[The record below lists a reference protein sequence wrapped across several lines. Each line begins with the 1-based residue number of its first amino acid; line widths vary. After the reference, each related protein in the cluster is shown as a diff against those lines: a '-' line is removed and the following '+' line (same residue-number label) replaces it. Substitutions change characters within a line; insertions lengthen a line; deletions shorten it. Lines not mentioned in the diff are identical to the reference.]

1 MADTVKIPKQKK
13 NKKNAVLYKEMTV
26 DMKRPKIMLVM
37 LIANMLLIPVTGSFF
52 LGITIAAFGSIDY
65 RVLAWYF
72 IALVFSEMT
81 LLAFITPAITAGS
94 ISLEKERQTLD
105 VLLTTRMTTW
115 EIIKG
120 KYFSDFLFLSLMVVS
135 TFPILSIVFIY
146 GGLSLFQML
155 YVGLGLIVF
164 IAFISCWGVFFST
177 LTKNTVLSVILTYLF
192 VLFYLAITITFP
204 FILLGIVKGI
214 NESLYYDNVNFPMIT
229 TRNFINGD
237 FLFLTGIFN
246 PILTIFDMV
255 GNAIGYNFGDES
267 FAGMSVLAE
276 AELMGHFTEKNILFK
291 LYSPLSMF
299 YMCLT
304 SFIVLKI
311 SAAMLNPVRGKE
323 RKMVKK
329 NGTGQKN

>member
-13 NKKNAVLYKEMTV
+13 NKRNAVLFKEMTV

-37 LIANMLLIPVTGSFF
+37 LIINLLLIPVTASFF

-72 IALVFSEMT
+72 IALVFCEMT

-120 KYFSDFLFLSLMVVS
+120 KYLSDFIFLSLMVIS
-135 TFPILSIVFIY
+135 TFPVLSIVFIY

-192 VLFYLAITITFP
+192 ILFYMAITIAIP
-204 FILLGIVKGI
+204 FVLLGVVSGI
-214 NESLYYDNVNFPMIT
+214 NSALYYDNVNFPMIT
-229 TRNFINGD
+229 TDNFINGD

-267 FAGMSVLAE
+267 FAGMSLLCE
-276 AELMGHFTEKNILFK
+276 SGLMGHFTEKNLLFK
-291 LYSPLSMF
+291 AYSPLSMI
-299 YMCLT
+299 YMGLT

-311 SAAMLNPVRGKE
+311 SAGILNPVRGKE
-323 RKMVKK
+323 RKMVKN